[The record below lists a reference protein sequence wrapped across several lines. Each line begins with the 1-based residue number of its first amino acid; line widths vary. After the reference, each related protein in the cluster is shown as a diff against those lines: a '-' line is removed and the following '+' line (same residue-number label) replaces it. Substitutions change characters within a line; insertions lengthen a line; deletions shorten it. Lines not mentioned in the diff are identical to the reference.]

1 MPIGLII
8 IMAVAHGARS
18 AAQPAETAGARCKPP
33 GQIPGLAAA
42 DAAAVSMMN
51 AFAAHDPGA
60 ADPLA
65 RPGDDGAPCSGGPPP
80 SQVAGAVPDMIATA
94 HEPVEA
100 RPPPAAP
107 PQTSGGRGAAAGS
120 PGLRPPVTASRAEM
134 IAASSGRARQQRT
147 PALTG
152 VG

>member
-1 MPIGLII
+1 
-8 IMAVAHGARS
+8 
-18 AAQPAETAGARCKPP
+18 
-33 GQIPGLAAA
+33 
-42 DAAAVSMMN
+42 MMN
-51 AFAAHDPGA
+51 AFAASDLKA

-65 RPGDDGAPCSGGPPP
+65 RPGDDGAPCPGGPPR

-94 HEPVEA
+94 QEPVDGW
-100 RPPPAAP
+100 PPPAAP
-107 PQTSGGRGAAAGS
+107 AQTSGGHSATARS
-120 PGLRPPVTASRAEM
+120 PGLGPPVTASRAEM

>member
-1 MPIGLII
+1 
-8 IMAVAHGARS
+8 
-18 AAQPAETAGARCKPP
+18 
-33 GQIPGLAAA
+33 
-42 DAAAVSMMN
+42 MMN
-51 AFAAHDPGA
+51 AFAASDLEA

-65 RPGDDGAPCSGGPPP
+65 RPGDDGAPCSGGPPRP
-80 SQVAGAVPDMIATA
+80 QLDRRVPDMIATA
-94 HEPVEA
+94 HEPVDA
-100 RPPPAAP
+100 RPPPAVPAE
-107 PQTSGGRGAAAGS
+107 TSGGRGAVAGS